1 MKGAGSRSAT
11 TRAPA
16 AKKASKTK
24 AGANPSS
31 PVLVLGSGLHNAA
44 GTPALDW
51 PAAGALVFGEKPA
64 PSAGAEAVALA
75 WEARLVDQASG
86 RGRKKP
92 SVAEKAA
99 LEKLAC
105 MLDGRYS
112 VGTESALHAGLR
124 SGGIADLVVF
134 NFDRS
139 LHDDFGAA
147 SWRDERRAPDLGG
160 TRVWHPHGHTGR
172 PARIV
177 FGTRRYGMEIKA
189 LEAARE
195 DYWKNLGKKSA
206 RLGTD
211 PAPTHWLHTF
221 LSRRE
226 VHLIGLGLRP
236 EEWTLWWAL
245 TQRARRFARAGE
257 AATPKT
263 VAHVYHDPKKPDAHD
278 GWRTSALRSLGIQE
292 RRFRRT
298 ESAAVWAEL
307 VSACEEQYSS
317 NKDRS

>member
-1 MKGAGSRSAT
+1 MKGADSRPAT
-11 TRAPA
+11 KRAPA

-51 PAAGALVFGEKPA
+51 PAAVALVFGEKPA
-64 PSAGAEAVALA
+64 PGGEAVALA

-86 RGRKKP
+86 KGRKKP
-92 SVAEKAA
+92 SVAEKGA

-112 VGTESALHAGLR
+112 VGTESPLHARLR

-139 LHDDFGAA
+139 LHDDFDAA

-263 VAHVYHDPKKPDAHD
+263 VAHVYHDPNQADGHD
-278 GWRTSALRSLGIQE
+278 TWRKSALRSLGVE
-292 RRFRRT
+292 ESRFGPK
-298 ESAAVWAEL
+298 ESKTVWEQVLNLCEQGAA
-307 VSACEEQYSS
+307 
-317 NKDRS
+317 R